1 MAGDYQT
8 MYGRIGDEIQDATAL
23 LPQIQRAI
31 QDAIAQ
37 YETNRFYFNQTIGTF
52 NTVANQEYYGAAAL
66 ADIPLLI
73 EVDSLLV
80 GISGSKSAL
89 QAEDFRQMDR
99 VQNGVWKGPP
109 RTFSYYNQQLR
120 LFPIP
125 DAVYPLTMSY
135 HRRLPPLV
143 APTDTNAWMTDGE
156 MLIRQ
161 TAKGILAL
169 DVLQEANIAQG
180 AQILADKALSRLQLE
195 TRKRRSNPYLKTD
208 LPLSEGGGDV
218 HSGETW

>member
-1 MAGDYQT
+1 MAGDYGT
-8 MYGRIGDEIQDATAL
+8 MQVRIGDEIQDAVVL
-23 LPQIQRAI
+23 LPQIQNAI

-37 YETNRFYFNQTIGTF
+37 FEPNRFYFNQTIGTF
-52 NTVANQEYYGAAAL
+52 NTTANREYYGAADF

-73 EVDSLLV
+73 EVNSLLV

-99 VQNGVWKGPP
+99 VQNGAWFGPP
-109 RTFSYYNQQLR
+109 RAFAYYNQQLR

-125 DAVYPLTMSY
+125 DAVYPLTMAY
-135 HRRLPPLV
+135 HHRLSPLV

-161 TAKGILAL
+161 TAKGMLAL
-169 DVLQEANIAQG
+169 DVLQEANIVQG
-180 AQILADKALSRLQLE
+180 AQVLADKALVRLQME

-208 LPLSEGGGDV
+208 LPSRYGGGGDV
-218 HSGETW
+218 HSGEA